1 MERRNRRCAPADLT
15 GEQAGQQG
23 ADQGADERFV
33 ALTRALGE
41 RVRRHRARR
50 GMSRKV
56 LSQLSG
62 VSERYLAQL
71 ESGQANVSFNIL
83 WSLAQT
89 MDTSIGR
96 LLEDRQ
102 EEAPDLVLAK
112 RLLESLNPE
121 EQAAALNLLRLHFGQ
136 GREAKGRVA
145 LIGLR
150 GAGKTTL
157 GRMLAEHFQ
166 MPFIRITPLVEQ
178 TAGMDMTDIL
188 IAMGQKGY
196 RRLERNALQSTIA
209 QHPRA
214 VIETGGSIVSEPATF
229 ELLLSSCFTVW
240 IQATPEEHMS
250 RVVEQGDTRP
260 MEGHMQ
266 RAMDDLRTILAARS
280 ALYSR
285 ADATVNTS
293 NRSREECAR
302 ELIAL
307 CSRHLSQVART
318 LEDAPATA

>member
-1 MERRNRRCAPADLT
+1 MERRVRG
-15 GEQAGQQG
+15 GEAGDAGGTDAAAQ
-23 ADQGADERFV
+23 ERLNEL
-33 ALTRALGE
+33 ARGLGE

-71 ESGQANVSFNIL
+71 EGGHANASVNIL

-89 MDTSIGR
+89 MGTSIGR
-96 LLEDRQ
+96 LV
-102 EEAPDLVLAK
+102 EEPREEGVELAQAK
-112 RLLESLNPE
+112 RLLDQLSAE
-121 EQAAALNLLRLHFGQ
+121 EQAAALQLLRLHFGR

-166 MPFIRITPLVEQ
+166 MPFIRITGLVEQ

-196 RRLERNALQSTIA
+196 RRLEMNALQSTIA

-214 VIETGGSIVSEPATF
+214 VIETGGSIVSETATF
-229 ELLLSSCFTVW
+229 ELLLASCFTVW
-240 IQATPEEHMS
+240 IRATPEEHMS
-250 RVVEQGDTRP
+250 RVIEQGDTRP

-285 ADATVNTS
+285 ADADLSTAGRTA
-293 NRSREECAR
+293 EESAR

-307 CSRHLSQVART
+307 CARHLSQGART
-318 LEDAPATA
+318 PEPAPSA